1 MKNPLLR
8 NDGLP
13 AFNSIRS
20 EHIETAVRHTLEQQ
34 RSELR
39 RAEGVTKP
47 TFECAEELELIQN
60 AIHRMWG
67 PVAHLNAVLS
77 TPEMREAY
85 NACLPLITEFGT
97 EVAQSE
103 ALYALFSQ
111 LEREV
116 DPTEKTKLK
125 LLSHTLR
132 EFRLAGVSLPTRARA
147 RFKTLVKTLAQHQAS
162 FEQNLM
168 DATSAFQHHEA
179 DDTKLSGVP

>member
-13 AFNSIRS
+13 AFHSIRS

-39 RAEGVTKP
+39 RAEDVTKP
-47 TFECAEELELIQN
+47 TFECAEELELIQD

-67 PVAHLNAVLS
+67 PVANLNAVLS

-85 NACLPLITEFGT
+85 NTCLPLITEFGT
-97 EVAQSE
+97 EVGQSE

-116 DPTEKTKLK
+116 NPTEKTKLR

-132 EFRLAGVSLPTRARA
+132 EFRLAGVSLPTRERA
-147 RFKTLVKTLAQHQAS
+147 RPRK
-162 FEQNLM
+162 
-168 DATSAFQHHEA
+168 HEPHWR
-179 DDTKLSGVP
+179 TTYPLCP